1 MVGDQRRTG
10 FGLPDVL
17 RAVGLAPAHPTPLL
31 GTAVSSQALSPQV
44 MQVLRSLYREPP
56 RMMPQTFG
64 GVGTL
69 DPYASF
75 RQMMSPHMAMQH
87 PYGLGLW

>member
-1 MVGDQRRTG
+1 M
-10 FGLPDVL
+10 
-17 RAVGLAPAHPTPLL
+17 
-31 GTAVSSQALSPQV
+31 

-64 GVGTL
+64 SVPAL

-75 RQMMSPHMAMQH
+75 RQMMAPQMTMQH
-87 PYGLGLW
+87 PYGMGIW